1 MRLTVARIAK
11 LTCPPGK
18 SEVLYFDDACPG
30 LAVRVRPSGRKTF
43 VVVTRIGHGRSAPL
57 RKLTVGPVDRIPLQ
71 AARDRAR
78 ELVAKAAMGS
88 DPAAEERRRRE
99 GRLAVALEAYA
110 ADLERRR
117 IVNREK
123 WMRLLR
129 RELLGRFGD
138 VELTT
143 LDRPSLLDAMQRIE
157 AEGFPAKA
165 ADFRQRTAVFL
176 NWCVDRGLLP
186 ASPLAGWRRPRASR
200 AEKLERPGRA
210 LEDHEIPLVWQAF
223 DAATDP
229 IFRAYLRILLLL
241 GQRRTETALMRW
253 DDVDLDAALWTIPAE
268 VTKSGRAHRVPL
280 PPEVVRILEGLPR
293 LAGCDLV
300 FPGRHGRPM
309 TGWSK
314 RMRPVQ
320 ARSRELGLAPWTLH
334 DLRRTVRT
342 GLARLGVSD
351 AVAERI
357 LAHAPRDHLLAV
369 YDRSDR
375 LAEMREALE
384 RWTRHVTGLVR
395 AETAEIVALR
405 P

>member
-18 SEVLYFDDACPG
+18 SEALYFDDACPG
-30 LAVRVRPSGRKTF
+30 LAVRVRPSGRRTF
-43 VVVTRIGHGRSAPL
+43 VVVTRVGHGRSAPL
-57 RKLTVGPVDRIPLQ
+57 RKFTIGPVDRIPLQ

-78 ELVAKAAMGS
+78 ELIAKAAVGV
-88 DPAAEERRRRE
+88 DLAAEERRRRE
-99 GRLAVALEAYA
+99 GRLSVALEAYA

-129 RELLGRFGD
+129 RELLGRCGD
-138 VELTT
+138 VGLDK
-143 LDRPSLLDAMQRIE
+143 LDRATLVDIMEDIE
-157 AEGFPAKA
+157 AGGQRAKA

-176 NWCVDRGLLP
+176 GWCVARGLLP

-210 LEDHEIPLVWQAF
+210 LEDHEIPLAWQAF
-223 DAATDP
+223 DAAADP

-253 DDVDLDAALWTIPAE
+253 EDVDLDAALWTIPAE

-280 PPEVVRILEGLPR
+280 PPEVVGILKGLPR

-320 ARSRELGLAPWTLH
+320 ARSRELGLAPWVLH
-334 DLRRTVRT
+334 DLRRSLRT

-351 AVAERI
+351 AVAERV
-357 LAHAPRDHLLAV
+357 LNHAPRDHLFAV
-369 YDRSDR
+369 YNRHDH
-375 LAEMREALE
+375 LAEMRDALE
-384 RWTRHVTGLVR
+384 RWARHVTGLVR